1 LNGAVVTLQPVVEVA
16 ARDAARP
23 APWPV
28 AGRAP
33 LSRMPLTGASSP
45 QDAALFVADLV
56 RYVDAPDGGDLID
69 ALIAEETITA
79 EGGLRAHDAA
89 TGVTIEP
96 GCCAEL
102 EDWRSWLDLRDGK
115 APWLGHSPLPTPE
128 FIGDTVR
135 LWQDDDRATT
145 SVDFAAED
153 LPAMLAGARRDL
165 AGFLDVVRLWAGRRG
180 PALAATLDRHFSVT
194 RPLT

>member
-1 LNGAVVTLQPVVEVA
+1 VVTLQPVAEIA
-16 ARDAARP
+16 ARDAVSP

-28 AGRAP
+28 AGHPP
-33 LSRMPLTGASSP
+33 LFRMPLSGDSPP

-56 RYVDAPDGGDLID
+56 RYVGAPRDGDLVD
-69 ALIAEETITA
+69 ALIAEETVTA
-79 EGGLRAHDAA
+79 EGGLRAHDPV

-102 EDWRSWLDLRDGK
+102 EDWRSWLDLREGR

-128 FIGDTVR
+128 FLGDTIR

-145 SVDFAAED
+145 FVDFRAGD

-165 AGFLDVVRLWAGRRG
+165 AGFLGVVRLWAGDRG
-180 PALAATLDRHFSVT
+180 PALAAALDRHFAVT
-194 RPLT
+194 RPLG